1 MRKSKA
7 ERRRAQAK
15 RRQNNKRVNPLVIDR
30 TPNENGSYCANF
42 KDPNEAFA
50 LGLLIGTASTWFG
63 DGGKK

>member
-15 RRQNNKRVNPLVIDR
+15 RRVNNKRVNPLVIDP
-30 TPNENGSYCANF
+30 TPTDDGSYVANF

-50 LGLLIGTASTWFG
+50 LGLLIGAVMLS
-63 DGGKK
+63 DGRKL